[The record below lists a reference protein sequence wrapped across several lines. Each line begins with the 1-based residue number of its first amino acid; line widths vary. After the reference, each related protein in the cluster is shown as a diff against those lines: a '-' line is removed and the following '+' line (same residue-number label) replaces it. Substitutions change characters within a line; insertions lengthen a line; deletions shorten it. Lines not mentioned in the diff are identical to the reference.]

1 MYKRFLAAGVALVLG
16 ASCLAAFADELSVPD
31 ESIVPVLD
39 DVGESPAEDAE
50 DSIPSDSGSVLPDP
64 FQVALPREETVSEEV
79 SESPSETNASVS
91 VQSEQNVNTSSQSVE
106 ESSAP
111 SFTLWNKPF
120 DEYTPTEGYLFLL
133 VAGGM
138 TVILYKIFRKG
149 IL

>member
-1 MYKRFLAAGVALVLG
+1 MYKRFFAVGVALVLG

-39 DVGESPAEDAE
+39 DVGESPSEDAE
-50 DSIPSDSGSVLPDP
+50 DSTPYDSGSVLPDP
-64 FQVALPREETVSEEV
+64 FQVALLRDETASEEV
-79 SESPSETNASVS
+79 SESPSETNAPVS
-91 VQSEQNVNTSSQSVE
+91 VQSEPDVNNSSESTE
-106 ESSAP
+106 ESSVP

-138 TVILYKIFRKG
+138 TVMLYKIFRKG